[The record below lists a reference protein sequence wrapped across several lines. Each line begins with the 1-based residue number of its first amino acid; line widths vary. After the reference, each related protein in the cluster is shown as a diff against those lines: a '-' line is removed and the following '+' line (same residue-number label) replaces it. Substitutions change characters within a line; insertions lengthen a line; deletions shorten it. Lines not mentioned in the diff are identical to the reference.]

1 MVSQTIKCRWNKNTD
16 ISWPLSRKINRQYC
30 HVPRV
35 LTASR
40 MLTMATNISSRVDK
54 FIQQSNNRLV
64 FYKIFYMTVHSAL
77 PQGHLLV
84 QIVTAAAI
92 SLHRMDRLF
101 TLSNEATD
109 SSGLFWE

>member
-1 MVSQTIKCRWNKNTD
+1 
-16 ISWPLSRKINRQYC
+16 
-30 HVPRV
+30 
-35 LTASR
+35 
-40 MLTMATNISSRVDK
+40 
-54 FIQQSNNRLV
+54 
-64 FYKIFYMTVHSAL
+64 MTVHSAL